1 MEKITVHFD
10 GSCEPT
16 NPGGNMGFGATIKN
30 VSGHL
35 HRQNEFISASPKNS
49 NNVAEYLAVCIG
61 LQWLVD
67 NGFEHHE
74 IEICGDSMLVI
85 NQLAG
90 TWRVKGGLYYD
101 AYKRAETLRDKFTNI
116 SFKWIPRDQNAEAD
130 QLSRSSTMA
139 Q

>member
-1 MEKITVHFD
+1 
-10 GSCEPT
+10 
-16 NPGGNMGFGATIKN
+16 MGFGATIKTQ
-30 VSGHL
+30 SGHL
-35 HRQNEFISASPKNS
+35 HDENGFTPASPKNS
-49 NNVAEYLAVCIG
+49 NNVAEYLALCIG
-61 LQWLVD
+61 LQWLLD
-67 NGFEHHE
+67 NGFSENE
-74 IEICGDSMLVI
+74 IEVRGDSMLVI